1 MVHSILSFLFN
12 IFSWT
17 PNQYGD
23 QRSIWSL
30 PFYTTS
36 VVGPSRQYVD
46 LRSIMVRT
54 ILYFTFNICSW
65 TPSSVCWPEKHM
77 VPTILYF
84 TFNIC
89 SWTLNQYGDQRS
101 IWSLP
106 FYTTSVVGPSRQYAD
121 LRSIMVRTIL
131 YFTFN
136 ICSWTP
142 SSVCGPEKQA
152 QMVSTTLSIDLW
164 DGLLNKNK

>member
-1 MVHSILSFLFN
+1 MDQRSIWALPSYTLPLTSVVGPYRQYVDQRSIWSIPSYTVSLISVVAPPRQYEDQRSIWSIPSYPFFLT
-12 IFSWT
+12 SLVGPPG

-65 TPSSVCWPEKHM
+65 TPSSVC
-77 VPTILYF
+77 
-84 TFNIC
+84 
-89 SWTLNQYGDQRS
+89 
-101 IWSLP
+101 
-106 FYTTSVVGPSRQYAD
+106 
-121 LRSIMVRTIL
+121 
-131 YFTFN
+131 
-136 ICSWTP
+136 
-142 SSVCGPEKQA
+142 GPEKQA

>member
-1 MVHSILSFLFN
+1 MSMITIKGKDMNKSVWGPEKHMVPTILYFTFNICSWTLSSVCGPKKHMIHSILYGFFNICSCTPSSVWGPEEHMVHSILSFLFN

-65 TPSSVCWPEKHM
+65 TPSSVC
-77 VPTILYF
+77 
-84 TFNIC
+84 
-89 SWTLNQYGDQRS
+89 
-101 IWSLP
+101 
-106 FYTTSVVGPSRQYAD
+106 
-121 LRSIMVRTIL
+121 
-131 YFTFN
+131 
-136 ICSWTP
+136 
-142 SSVCGPEKQA
+142 GPEKQA